1 MRPMARISRDFEV
14 PSRSVALGID
24 GMAATSHPLATLAA
38 IEVLKDGG
46 NAMDAA
52 IAACAVQ
59 CVVEPAMTGI
69 GGDCFVLYAP
79 RGQGT
84 ILAFNGAGRTPAATD
99 AAALRAQGLG
109 AMPAS
114 SPHAVTIPGAVDAWC
129 RLAADH
135 GSRPLARLLEPA
147 IGYARHGFPVHP
159 RVAYDWA
166 SCQDLLARRPAAAA
180 AYLIDGAA
188 PAAGT
193 VMRLP
198 ALARTLQAIADHG
211 RQAFYAGPVA
221 AEMVATLRA
230 EGGVHTAADFAA
242 AAGAYVTPIRTR
254 FRDTS
259 VHECPPPGQGI
270 IALLIMNILAQFPG
284 SGDPLDPARLH
295 IEIEAARLAYALRN
309 AVLAEGSPA
318 TPKRLLSEAFAAE
331 LAARID
337 PERAA
342 ADLPSFAGPE
352 HRDTVYLTVV
362 DRDRNVV
369 SFINSV
375 FDSFG
380 SGIVAPDS
388 GVLLHNRGMSFSLEE
403 GHPNTLGPRR
413 QPMHTIIPGMM
424 TEDQGDG
431 DRVRMAFGVMGGH
444 FQAMGQAH
452 LVTKVVDF
460 GMDMQSAMDLPRLF
474 PVLASNVVEAE
485 ATLPEASR
493 AGLEAR
499 GHRLV
504 AADGPIGGAQ
514 AIWIDWERGVLMGGS
529 EPRKDGLA
537 LGY

>member
-1 MRPMARISRDFEV
+1 
-14 PSRSVALGID
+14 
-24 GMAATSHPLATLAA
+24 
-38 IEVLKDGG
+38 
-46 NAMDAA
+46 
-52 IAACAVQ
+52 
-59 CVVEPAMTGI
+59 MTGI

-79 RGQGT
+79 RGGAR
-84 ILAFNGAGRTPAATD
+84 IHAFNGAGRTPAGTD
-99 AAALRAQGLG
+99 AAALRAQGLTRI
-109 AMPAS
+109 PAS

-135 GSRPLARLLEPA
+135 GSLPLARLLEPA
-147 IGYARHGFPVHP
+147 IALASEGFAVTP
-159 RVAYDWA
+159 RVAFDWA
-166 SCQDLLARRPAAAA
+166 SCRDLLAQRPAATA
-180 AYLIDGAA
+180 AYLPGGAA
-188 PAAGT
+188 PQAGD
-193 VMRLP
+193 VLRLP
-198 ALARTLQAIADHG
+198 ALARTLKAIAEHG
-211 RQAFYAGPVA
+211 RRAFYEGPVA
-221 AEMVATLRA
+221 AEMVAVLRA
-230 EGGVHTAADFAA
+230 EGGAHTMEDFAV
-242 AAGAYVTPIRTR
+242 AAGASVAPIHTR
-254 FRDTS
+254 FRDYT

-284 SGDPLDPARLH
+284 SGDPLAPERLH

-318 TPKRLLSEAFAAE
+318 TPARLLSPAFAAG

-337 PERAA
+337 PARAA
-342 ADLPSFAGPE
+342 TELPSFAGPE

-380 SGIVAPDS
+380 SGIVAPES
-388 GVLLHNRGMSFSLEE
+388 GVLLHNRGMSFTLDP
-403 GHPNTLGPRR
+403 GHPNTLAPAK

-424 TEDQGDG
+424 TEG
-431 DRVRMAFGVMGGH
+431 DRVTMAFGVMGGH

-460 GMDMQSAMDLPRLF
+460 GLDLQSAMALPRLF
-474 PVLASNVVEAE
+474 PVPGTPFVEAE
-485 ATLPEASR
+485 ATLPAASR

-499 GHRLV
+499 GHRLTP
-504 AADGPIGGAQ
+504 ADHPIGGAQ
-514 AIWIDWERGVLMGGS
+514 AIWIDWERGVLMGAS